1 MSTLYNKPED
11 ILLFRMLSQKASLEL
26 EIKGLRK
33 KGRTMYSMIKQEY
46 NLKGSRESVLEQFG
60 NFRYIAP
67 QAQLFETGKD
77 RSVSTEAP
85 LI

>member
-11 ILLFRMLSQKASLEL
+11 ILLFRMLSQKAALEL

-60 NFRYIAP
+60 NFIKESR
-67 QAQLFETGKD
+67 L
-77 RSVSTEAP
+77 
-85 LI
+85 

>member
-11 ILLFRMLSQKASLEL
+11 ILLFRMLSQKAALEL

-46 NLKGSRESVLEQFG
+46 NLRGSRESVLEQFG
-60 NFRYIAP
+60 NFIKESR
-67 QAQLFETGKD
+67 L
-77 RSVSTEAP
+77 
-85 LI
+85 

>member
-46 NLKGSRESVLEQFG
+46 NLRGSRESVLEQFG
-60 NFRYIAP
+60 NFIKESR
-67 QAQLFETGKD
+67 L
-77 RSVSTEAP
+77 
-85 LI
+85 

>member
-1 MSTLYNKPED
+1 MSTLYDKPED

-60 NFRYIAP
+60 NFIKESR
-67 QAQLFETGKD
+67 L
-77 RSVSTEAP
+77 
-85 LI
+85 

>member
-1 MSTLYNKPED
+1 MSTLYNKPGD

-46 NLKGSRESVLEQFG
+46 NLRGSRESVLEQFG
-60 NFRYIAP
+60 NFIKENR
-67 QAQLFETGKD
+67 L
-77 RSVSTEAP
+77 
-85 LI
+85 

>member
-60 NFRYIAP
+60 NFIKENRLWNI
-67 QAQLFETGKD
+67 D
-77 RSVSTEAP
+77 RSKMSNFF
-85 LI
+85 

>member
-11 ILLFRMLSQKASLEL
+11 ILLFRMLSQKAALEL

-46 NLKGSRESVLEQFG
+46 NLRGSRESVLEQFG
-60 NFRYIAP
+60 NFIKENR
-67 QAQLFETGKD
+67 L
-77 RSVSTEAP
+77 
-85 LI
+85 

>member
-46 NLKGSRESVLEQFG
+46 NLRGSRESVLEQFG
-60 NFRYIAP
+60 NFIKENR
-67 QAQLFETGKD
+67 L
-77 RSVSTEAP
+77 
-85 LI
+85 

>member
-1 MSTLYNKPED
+1 MSTLYDKPED
-11 ILLFRMLSQKASLEL
+11 ILLFRRLSQKASLEL

-60 NFRYIAP
+60 NFIKENR
-67 QAQLFETGKD
+67 L
-77 RSVSTEAP
+77 
-85 LI
+85 

>member
-1 MSTLYNKPED
+1 MSTLYDKPED

-46 NLKGSRESVLEQFG
+46 NLRGSRESVLEQFG
-60 NFRYIAP
+60 NFIKENR
-67 QAQLFETGKD
+67 L
-77 RSVSTEAP
+77 
-85 LI
+85 

>member
-60 NFRYIAP
+60 NFIKESR
-67 QAQLFETGKD
+67 L
-77 RSVSTEAP
+77 
-85 LI
+85 

>member
-1 MSTLYNKPED
+1 MSTLYDKPED

-60 NFRYIAP
+60 NFIKENR
-67 QAQLFETGKD
+67 L
-77 RSVSTEAP
+77 
-85 LI
+85 

>member
-1 MSTLYNKPED
+1 MSTLYDKPED

-46 NLKGSRESVLEQFG
+46 NLRGSRESVLEQFG
-60 NFRYIAP
+60 NFIKESR
-67 QAQLFETGKD
+67 L
-77 RSVSTEAP
+77 
-85 LI
+85 

>member
-1 MSTLYNKPED
+1 MSTLYDKPED

-46 NLKGSRESVLEQFG
+46 NLRGSRENVLEQFG
-60 NFRYIAP
+60 NFIKESI
-67 QAQLFETGKD
+67 L
-77 RSVSTEAP
+77 
-85 LI
+85 

>member
-11 ILLFRMLSQKASLEL
+11 ILLFRRLSQKASLEL

-46 NLKGSRESVLEQFG
+46 NLRGSRESVLEQFG
-60 NFRYIAP
+60 NFIKESR
-67 QAQLFETGKD
+67 L
-77 RSVSTEAP
+77 
-85 LI
+85 

>member
-11 ILLFRMLSQKASLEL
+11 ILLFRMLSQKAALKL

-46 NLKGSRESVLEQFG
+46 NLRGSRESVLEQFG
-60 NFRYIAP
+60 NFIKESR
-67 QAQLFETGKD
+67 L
-77 RSVSTEAP
+77 
-85 LI
+85 

>member
-60 NFRYIAP
+60 NFIKENR
-67 QAQLFETGKD
+67 L
-77 RSVSTEAP
+77 
-85 LI
+85 

>member
-11 ILLFRMLSQKASLEL
+11 ILLFRMLSQKAALEL
-26 EIKGLRK
+26 EIKGVRK

-60 NFRYIAP
+60 NFIKESR
-67 QAQLFETGKD
+67 L
-77 RSVSTEAP
+77 
-85 LI
+85 